1 MKLTTLEQIHAVHG
15 TRYSYPDLKDGLPK
29 AAKIMIV
36 CDKHGAFPQ
45 SLRRHLEGRGCGR
58 CASEA
63 RGSTPVFIEKARTVH
78 GDRYDYSHVAYT
90 KAIEPVEI
98 ICAVHGAFSQVA
110 NEHLMGSGCRLCGAA
125 QRGVTQRKTTATFIE
140 QARAV
145 HGTRYDYTDTVYS
158 TAKIKIQVRCKVHG
172 VFFQQPVNHLYGN
185 GCPECSGKPRRLTP

>member
-1 MKLTTLEQIHAVHG
+1 MQTIG
-15 TRYSYPDLKDGLPK
+15 TCGKCGGPVQVPAMWGGSIPPQPK
-29 AAKIMIV
+29 CA
-36 CDKHGAFPQ
+36 
-45 SLRRHLEGRGCGR
+45 GCG
-58 CASEA
+58 AVPA
-63 RGSTPVFIEKARTVH
+63 AAYGPVLPMH